1 MPTMPRMSL
10 VRLERSTGFALTHFH
25 SCAIS
30 EANAHRETA
39 GGAGGCLG
47 EHSGR
52 MSLGPSDQYQD
63 PPRWALGPRLGTRMI
78 L

>member
-1 MPTMPRMSL
+1 
-10 VRLERSTGFALTHFH
+10 
-25 SCAIS
+25 
-30 EANAHRETA
+30 
-39 GGAGGCLG
+39 
-47 EHSGR
+47 